1 MSQSRMTL
9 RVAAYATACL
19 VAASLLLG
27 GYYAYQQQPRALAE
41 TGEVP
46 TASTPTAIQISE
58 TALKNMAIGLQTAGP
73 ATLETTLALPGQIA
87 VDEHRLKAVTS
98 RFGGVI
104 LHMQK
109 HVGQRVKQG
118 ELLAVLESREL
129 ADLKLA
135 YLQQQSQQQQS
146 SRQLQQ
152 QQQIR
157 EGVQRLLHLL
167 QQKASFERI
176 QKEVVQ
182 LKVGTPKATLLNDY
196 TRLKNAAESLRRE
209 TQLYH
214 DQLSSSEAFLQA
226 KQAYEA
232 AQASY
237 MGSLE
242 EIARTQ
248 DNQLYEAQL
257 AHNLAQQGNSA
268 AASKLAGM
276 GIPLE
281 RLTQNPATA
290 LNRYEIYAPMSGTLI
305 EKNVTEGDT
314 VSAESALYKIA
325 DLSAV
330 WAETQIYESDIP
342 RVKVGSPVTIF
353 AENQAHQAPGRL
365 EHLKPFVNEETRTA
379 EAHAEIPNP
388 KGIWFP
394 GMFITLKVQQQQK
407 FVPLAVEL
415 KALQT
420 LNQQT
425 GVFVKSPEGFVFR
438 PLTLGLQAENAVEV
452 LSGLKA
458 GERYVTDNSF
468 VLKSEF
474 LGQAE

>member
-19 VAASLLLG
+19 VATSLLMG
-27 GYYAYQQQPRALAE
+27 GYYAYQQQPQALAE
-41 TGEVP
+41 TGEVS
-46 TASTPTAIQISE
+46 TESASHPAIKLSE
-58 TALKNMAIGLQTAGP
+58 KALKNMGIGLKTAGP
-73 ATLETTLALPGQIA
+73 AALETTLSLPGQIA

-104 LHMQK
+104 MHMQK
-109 HVGQRVKQG
+109 HVGQKVTQG

-129 ADLKLA
+129 ADLKLE

-152 QQQIR
+152 QRQIR
-157 EGVQRLLHLL
+157 DGVQRLLQLL

-196 TRLKNAAESLRRE
+196 TRLKNAAEILRRE
-209 TQLYH
+209 TQLYR
-214 DQLSSSEAFLQA
+214 DQLSSEHEFLQA
-226 KQAYEA
+226 KQNYEA

-237 MGSLE
+237 MGALE

-248 DNQLYEAQL
+248 DNQLYDAQS
-257 AHNLAQQGNSA
+257 AHNLAQQSNSA
-268 AASKLAGM
+268 AASKLTGM
-276 GIPLE
+276 GIPIEQLSH
-281 RLTQNPATA
+281 TATA

-314 VSAESALYKIA
+314 VTAESVLYKIA

-394 GMFITLKVQQQQK
+394 GMFITLKVQQQKK
-407 FVPLAVEL
+407 FAPLAVEL

-420 LNQQT
+420 LHQQT
-425 GVFVKSPEGFVFR
+425 GIFVESPEGFVFR

-452 LSGLKA
+452 LSGVNA